1 MKYPDLGNS
10 QRSTHICEEMETST
24 FRGIALRLTPPE
36 DCAARV
42 ATSTDNN
49 NNTPTPTHDPSQHI
63 RLVRQDTSPVL
74 HFEIPRLVEIGPPGC
89 AGAPSR
95 LQPGHAV
102 PEDLEFPKAQYV
114 WHPEVTYPLPTR
126 ALRSGK
132 TLGRLCPPYIGPS
145 PSLKQ
150 CNSCASYMY
159 HSAFS
164 TLFLARR

>member
-10 QRSTHICEEMETST
+10 QRSTHIREEMETSK
-24 FRGIALRLTPPE
+24 FRGIALHLTP
-36 DCAARV
+36 
-42 ATSTDNN
+42 TDMMI
-49 NNTPTPTHDPSQHI
+49 PDHDPSQHI
-63 RLVRQDTSPVL
+63 TLVRQDTGPVL
-74 HFEIPRLVEIGPPGC
+74 HLEITRLVEIGPPGC

-114 WHPEVTYPLPTR
+114 WHPEVTHPLPAR

-150 CNSCASYMY
+150 CHSCASYMY